1 MPSSSLFISSMQKEL
16 AEERRAVKAF
26 VEGDPLMRR
35 YFTAFLFGG
44 DVLLFRERVSAHML
58 EALRAENSTQDL
70 SSFKMYQ
77 WFDMLTLS

>member
-1 MPSSSLFISSMQKEL
+1 MQKEL

-35 YFTAFLFGG
+35 YFTAFLFGR

-58 EALRAENSTQDL
+58 EALRAENSTQD
-70 SSFKMYQ
+70 SISFKMYQ